1 MAKFGLFEGANARPS
16 QEYEGDKMNHGVNA
30 SAEYVEI
37 VTGTGTNRKIV
48 ATIRLA
54 PGQSVKEI
62 K

>member
-1 MAKFGLFEGANARPS
+1 MAKFGLFEGANAKAS
-16 QEYEGDKMNHGVNA
+16 QEYEGDKMSHGVNA
-30 SAEYVEI
+30 SAEYIEI
-37 VTGTGTNRKIV
+37 ISGTGSNRRIA